1 MSILREIRPAVSL
14 VVLFTVFTGFILP
27 EAFTG
32 VMQAALPSQA
42 NGSLITENGQVV
54 GSALIGQNFTS
65 PKYFQPRP
73 SALTGTDAKGNSIP
87 TPYDASESG
96 ASNLAPTTPPLLPT
110 TNHGVAPPPN
120 APGESAAPNPAP
132 TSAALLTNIKQRV
145 AAYTKAF
152 GPGPIPADAVTTS
165 GSGLDPDISLAN
177 ALRQAPA
184 VAAARRLPADTVLN
198 LVNQMTHHAVLGI
211 IGTDPLNVLNLN
223 LALDQLPT
231 A

>member
-14 VVLFTVFTGFILP
+14 VVLFTVFTGFLLP

-32 VMQAALPSQA
+32 VMQVALPAQA

-73 SALTGTDAKGNSIP
+73 SALMGTDAKGNSIP
-87 TPYDASESG
+87 TPYDASKSG
-96 ASNLAPTTPPLLPT
+96 ASNL
-110 TNHGVAPPPN
+110 G
-120 APGESAAPNPAP
+120 P
-132 TSAALLTNIKQRV
+132 TSAALLTSVKQRV
-145 AAYTKAF
+145 AAYTKAY
-152 GPGPIPADAVTTS
+152 GPGPVPADAVTAS

-184 VAAARRLPADTVLN
+184 IAAARKLPPTRSLT
-198 LVNQMTHHAVLGI
+198 LVNQMTHHAFLGI
-211 IGTDPLNVLNLN
+211 VGTDHLNVLQLN
-223 LALDQLPT
+223 LALDQLP
-231 A
+231 AA